1 MGLFGS
7 KKKEDKLP
15 PLEFPEL
22 PKSIPTFDSDRS
34 MTDAG
39 EIKPVV
45 SAPAMPSPR
54 PMPQRTV
61 MPTTPSSEQPLFIK
75 VDKYKGVMD
84 NLKNLKAK
92 LAEADGS
99 LAKLTK
105 LREEEGRELSAWHND
120 LEKVKG
126 HLMEIDKKLFE

>member
-1 MGLFGS
+1 MGLFSS

-22 PKSIPTFDSDRS
+22 PKSIPKFDSDKS
-34 MTDAG
+34 MQGAS
-39 EIKPVV
+39 EPKPAV
-45 SAPAMPSPR
+45 SAPSMARR
-54 PMPQRTV
+54 PMPSRPA
-61 MPTTPSSEQPLFIK
+61 MPTTPSNEQPLFIK
-75 VDKYKGVMD
+75 VEKYQSVMD
-84 NLKNLKAK
+84 NLKKLKAK

-105 LREEEGRELSAWHND
+105 LRDEEGRELSAWHND

-126 HLMEIDKKLFE
+126 QLMEIDKKLFE

>member
-22 PKSIPTFDSDRS
+22 PKSIPTFDSNKD
-34 MTDAG
+34 MPETNMP
-39 EIKPVV
+39 KPAV
-45 SAPAMPSPR
+45 SAPAMPSAMPR
-54 PMPQRTV
+54 SRPA
-61 MPTTPSSEQPLFIK
+61 MPTTPSNEQPLFIK
-75 VDKYKGVMD
+75 VEKYQSVMD
-84 NLKNLKAK
+84 NLKKLKAK
-92 LAEADGS
+92 LAEADSS

-105 LREEEGRELSAWHND
+105 LRDEEGRELGAWHND

-126 HLMEIDKKLFE
+126 QLMEIDKKLFE